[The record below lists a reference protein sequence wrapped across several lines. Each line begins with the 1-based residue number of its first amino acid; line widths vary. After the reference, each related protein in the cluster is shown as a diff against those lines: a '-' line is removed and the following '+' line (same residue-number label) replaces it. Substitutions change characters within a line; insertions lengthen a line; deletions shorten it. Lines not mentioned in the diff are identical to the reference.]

1 MLVMINI
8 KIPLS
13 NKSNSWQPFL
23 LKFFS
28 PPHFE
33 FYSLETLNVLEFLK
47 YLMRI
52 FYLLKFFIRWNLQEE
67 TYYLNHM
74 KLFTMLS

>member
-13 NKSNSWQPFL
+13 NKSNSWQPLL

-28 PPHFE
+28 PPHLE
-33 FYSLETLNVLEFLK
+33 FYFLETLNVLEFLK